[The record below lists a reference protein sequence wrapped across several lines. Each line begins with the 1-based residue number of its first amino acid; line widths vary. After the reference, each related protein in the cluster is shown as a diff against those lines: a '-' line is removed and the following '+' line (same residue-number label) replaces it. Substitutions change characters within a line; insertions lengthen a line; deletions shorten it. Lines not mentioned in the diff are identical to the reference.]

1 MPNCSPRFSHSF
13 FRRALLP
20 QAIFL
25 ACLGT
30 AITPSVFAQ
39 APSSAQAE
47 ALISFNIPAGSLDQ
61 ALNSFAATAGVML
74 ATDGAKTKDLT
85 SRGLKGQYTVN
96 NGFAALL
103 AGTGLQAVKN
113 GSEGFTLRDAPKSVG
128 LLKTVQVT
136 AEADRGVV
144 PYVAAETTSLGFK
157 LPDQKTPA
165 IINTVTEEF
174 WEATASKTLDEVLS
188 YVPGINLTDNG
199 GWTGDTIAVR
209 GYLSSVPFRDGIRQ
223 ADSGYGQSLR
233 SMSDNIERIEIVK
246 GPAGAEFGVVA
257 PGGAVNFVTKTPLR
271 ERQGSVSLGLGQ
283 DGYRKLGADLTGAIN
298 SEENIQARLVL
309 AYVEPEEWR
318 AGRPDNT
325 YRYLVAPTLSWDYSE
340 QGEVTFGY
348 ERNYQNAPQDRGII
362 YLEGAWPSGFAP
374 RTWSFHQTS
383 SSQVNETERFY
394 LHHRH
399 EFNESL
405 SWTTSI
411 ERSNYE
417 YHLKEFRNAETE
429 TNWGNLYNND
439 DLSWSGER
447 LVNLYWDNWNG
458 DTKADAFRTTLD
470 YSLNAA
476 DVEHVLSVGVDRT
489 KSKTMAND
497 FYSDITNTL
506 DILEPNNNQ
515 EPNILRENYA
525 TWIAKTLVK
534 EEGVSAKWLAN
545 WSERWRTIVGL
556 RRFEYSYDYDAEYID
571 FTDSANDYP
580 WADAYGSKKTSI
592 RVATSFDLTKEHTV
606 FAGVSDGYTPQGGV
620 QRDKSPLDPIH
631 DRALEVGIKSVLL
644 DGDLTWT
651 NSLFETKRTGG
662 SLNDPTNGPND
673 SFVINGGKSRIY
685 GFESELNAQFGRY
698 LIVRAGLALQKAEI
712 QRNNI
717 KDFEGNRFANTPERQ
732 LSLTTSY
739 NWEGFGL
746 SDLSTDIGFTH
757 ISQRWGNSGN
767 NVSLP
772 GYTLINL
779 GAAYQI
785 AEQTSLR
792 LSIAN
797 ASDETYYTGMQDSG
811 ARADQVM
818 VGSKRNAFL
827 TLTQRF

>member
-1 MPNCSPRFSHSF
+1 
-13 FRRALLP
+13 
-20 QAIFL
+20 
-25 ACLGT
+25 
-30 AITPSVFAQ
+30 
-39 APSSAQAE
+39 
-47 ALISFNIPAGSLDQ
+47 
-61 ALNSFAATAGVML
+61 
-74 ATDGAKTKDLT
+74 
-85 SRGLKGQYTVN
+85 
-96 NGFAALL
+96 
-103 AGTGLQAVKN
+103 
-113 GSEGFTLRDAPKSVG
+113 
-128 LLKTVQVT
+128 
-136 AEADRGVV
+136 
-144 PYVAAETTSLGFK
+144 
-157 LPDQKTPA
+157 
-165 IINTVTEEF
+165 
-174 WEATASKTLDEVLS
+174 
-188 YVPGINLTDNG
+188 
-199 GWTGDTIAVR
+199 
-209 GYLSSVPFRDGIRQ
+209 
-223 ADSGYGQSLR
+223 
-233 SMSDNIERIEIVK
+233 
-246 GPAGAEFGVVA
+246 
-257 PGGAVNFVTKTPLR
+257 
-271 ERQGSVSLGLGQ
+271 
-283 DGYRKLGADLTGAIN
+283 
-298 SEENIQARLVL
+298 
-309 AYVEPEEWR
+309 
-318 AGRPDNT
+318 
-325 YRYLVAPTLSWDYSE
+325 
-340 QGEVTFGY
+340 
-348 ERNYQNAPQDRGII
+348 
-362 YLEGAWPSGFAP
+362 
-374 RTWSFHQTS
+374 
-383 SSQVNETERFY
+383 
-394 LHHRH
+394 
-399 EFNESL
+399 
-405 SWTTSI
+405 
-411 ERSNYE
+411 
-417 YHLKEFRNAETE
+417 
-429 TNWGNLYNND
+429 
-439 DLSWSGER
+439 
-447 LVNLYWDNWNG
+447 
-458 DTKADAFRTTLD
+458 
-470 YSLNAA
+470 
-476 DVEHVLSVGVDRT
+476 
-489 KSKTMAND
+489 
-497 FYSDITNTL
+497 
-506 DILEPNNNQ
+506 
-515 EPNILRENYA
+515 
-525 TWIAKTLVK
+525 
-534 EEGVSAKWLAN
+534 
-545 WSERWRTIVGL
+545 L

-698 LIVRAGLALQKAEI
+698 LIVRAGLALQKSEI